1 MVQSD
6 SDKEAESKAAVDIK
20 HVQSEVPEYASLI
33 TIHAGK
39 PRGGLKEALEVG
51 EKVRRLSLS
60 EQKLEKAAEDHGAD
74 IVR

>member
-1 MVQSD
+1 MQSD
-6 SDKEAESKAAVDIK
+6 SDSESKTAVEQLK
-20 HVQSEVPEYASLI
+20 PVQSEAPEYAELI